1 MTEHRRS
8 AVSRPGSA
16 PERALY
22 DPDCTRCPR
31 LAAYLAESR
40 ERYPGYW
47 CRPVGPFGD
56 RRARIVLV
64 GLAPGLHGAN
74 RTGRP
79 FTGDFAGILLYETL
93 HRLGLATKP
102 QATGL
107 DDGLQLRDA
116 RITNAVKCAPPANKP
131 TPDEIRRCNSYLRA
145 ELGELRGARVLV
157 ALGRIAHDA
166 VLTALDLKRSA
177 FAFGHGSEHR
187 LDDAR
192 YLLDSYHCSRYNTQ
206 TKRLIAAM
214 FARVLERACKLAQ
227 TPSRG

>member
-1 MTEHRRS
+1 MTERKRS
-8 AVSRPGSA
+8 PVDRSGRAT
-16 PERALY
+16 ERALY

-102 QATGL
+102 HATGL
-107 DDGLQLRDA
+107 DDGLQLRNA
-116 RITNAVKCAPPANKP
+116 RITNAVKCAPPGNKP
-131 TPDEIRRCNSYLRA
+131 TPDEIRRCNSYLEA
-145 ELGELRGARVLV
+145 ELGELGDARVLV

-206 TKRLIAAM
+206 TKRLTAAM
-214 FARVLERACKLAQ
+214 FMRVLERACELAQ
-227 TPSRG
+227 TPPRR